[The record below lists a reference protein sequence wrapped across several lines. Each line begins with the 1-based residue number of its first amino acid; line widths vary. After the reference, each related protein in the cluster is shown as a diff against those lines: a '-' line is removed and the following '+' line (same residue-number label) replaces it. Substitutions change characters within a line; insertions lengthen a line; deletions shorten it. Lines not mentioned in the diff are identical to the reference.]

1 MDQHDTP
8 MKQFFL
14 FALLASAA
22 PLLAQHTHAPASDH
36 THLQHIQ
43 HCREGTVFIDN
54 LPTPHL
60 MEGIGNSN
68 LTIETTSPL
77 TQQFFNQGL
86 SLLHCFWDLE
96 AYRAFKEAIRHD
108 STALMPYWGLLH
120 TTNYINHEAFEPDK
134 KMALE
139 KVKELMETA
148 NEHEQ
153 WYAEAVL
160 FEVAK
165 ERKEYQRVLEK
176 IVHKYPEDVEARL
189 FLVLVNMGAYT
200 LDNEPKSGTLLSE
213 FLLRDLLREYPE
225 HHGAHHYWI
234 HQKEGCCPEEARKS
248 AEKLASL
255 APNSGHI
262 VHMPGHIYFKLGEFD
277 QAHDY
282 FVRAMKVDSTYQ
294 AEQGINEVDN
304 WNYIHNI
311 HYLLINCAMDGRY
324 SEGLRYAEYLQNM
337 PIIPERL
344 ELHRESFFFQGIIA
358 PAKMELFYGYWDKA
372 ATRLEDLAD
381 MDSLYGAPAAAYR
394 KSLLAFSTGMAAV
407 EIGDLSLAKVA
418 SADLDAHLWRSTRQ
432 DSALQEN
439 RRFRYLSRFLN
450 VASLELQGSLES
462 AGGHHETGLFLL
474 EKAVEAE
481 RELGYSEPPYYSR
494 PVRISLAKAY
504 AAADQYDQAIEV
516 CEQLLE
522 IFPNCPQAYYLLASL
537 HQEIGND
544 EAAQSCEEK
553 LKEVT
558 RFGDPGIF
566 SLE

>member
-1 MDQHDTP
+1 MDQRYPP
-8 MKQFFL
+8 MKHLFL
-14 FALLASAA
+14 FACLISSTSLF
-22 PLLAQHTHAPASDH
+22 AQHTHAPAAGH
-36 THLQHIQ
+36 NHLQHIQ
-43 HCREGTVFIDN
+43 HCREGTVYIDN
-54 LPTPHL
+54 LPAPQL
-60 MEGIGNSN
+60 MEGIGHSN
-68 LTIETTSPL
+68 LKIETSSSL
-77 TQQFFNQGL
+77 TQEFFNQGL

-120 TTNYINHEAFEPDK
+120 TTNYINHEAFEPDEK
-134 KMALE
+134 IALE

-148 NEHEQ
+148 TEHERL
-153 WYAEAVL
+153 YAEAVL

-165 ERKEYQRVLEK
+165 KRNDYQRVLEK

-200 LDNEPKSGTLLSE
+200 IDDEPKSGTLLSE
-213 FLLRDLLREYPE
+213 FLLRDLLRDYPD
-225 HHGAHHYWI
+225 HHGVHHYWI
-234 HQKEGCCPEEARKS
+234 HQKEGCCPEEALKS
-248 AEKLASL
+248 AAKLATL

-262 VHMPGHIYFKLGEFD
+262 VHMPGHIYFKLGEYE

-358 PAKMELFYGYWDKA
+358 PTKMELFYGYWGKA
-372 ATRLEDLAD
+372 ATRLRELAG
-381 MDSLYGAPAAAYR
+381 MDSIYGTPAAAYR
-394 KSLLAFSTGMAAV
+394 KSLLAFSQGMAAI
-407 EIGDLSLAKVA
+407 EINDLNSAKAA
-418 SADLDAHLWRSTRQ
+418 SAELDAHLWRSTRQ
-432 DSALQEN
+432 DSTLQES

-450 VASLELQGSLES
+450 VASLELQGCIQS
-462 AGGHHETGLFLL
+462 AENQHEAAITLL
-474 EKAVEAE
+474 EKATEAE

-504 AAADQYDQAIEV
+504 AKADQYDQAVET

-522 IFPNCPQAYYLLASL
+522 IFPNCPHAYFLLASL
-537 HQEIGND
+537 HQEIGN
-544 EAAQSCEEK
+544 EAAAQSCEEK
-553 LKEVT
+553 LKQVT